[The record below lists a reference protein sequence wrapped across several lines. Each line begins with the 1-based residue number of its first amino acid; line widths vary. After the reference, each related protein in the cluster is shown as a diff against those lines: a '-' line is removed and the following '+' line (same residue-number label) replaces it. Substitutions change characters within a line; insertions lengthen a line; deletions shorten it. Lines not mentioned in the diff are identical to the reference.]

1 MPKLSSQVPRYRRHK
16 ASGQAV
22 VRLAGHDFYLGK
34 YGTAASREA
43 YRRFTATWLQNGA
56 LRSSTIAG
64 ATVTEI
70 IVRYVKFATGYYRK
84 QGSPTDELRM
94 IKSALKVVRQLY
106 GGCEATTFGPLCL
119 KACREQ
125 MIANGWC
132 RTHINRQ
139 IGRVKRAFKWAV
151 ENELIPG
158 SVAESLRCVAG
169 LKRGRSEAR
178 ESHRVLPVPEADLAA
193 TIQCLPPVVCDMVR
207 LQRLC
212 GARPSEICDL
222 RPIDINRC
230 VNPWEYRP
238 QSHKCEHHD
247 HERVIFFGPR
257 GQAILD
263 KYLERPDVEHCFSPA
278 ESDRLRR
285 AAQHIARKTSLSC
298 GNRPGSNVSP
308 KPKRPPGKKYDRNSY
323 ARAVRRA
330 AKKAGVATWSPNRL
344 RHSFATEVRRSN
356 GLEACQVLLGH
367 ASADVSQLYA
377 ERDFTLAA
385 RIAQEIG

>member
-1 MPKLSSQVPRYRRHK
+1 MPKLSCRVPRYRRHK

-22 VRLAGHDFYLGK
+22 VRLAGRDVYLGK
-34 YGTAASREA
+34 HGTAASREA
-43 YRRFTATWLQNGA
+43 YRRFTATWFQDDA
-56 LRSSTIAG
+56 VVTSTSAG
-64 ATVTEI
+64 ATVTEV
-70 IVRYVKFATGYYRK
+70 IVCYVKFATGYYRK
-84 QGSPTDELRM
+84 QGRPTDELRM

-106 GGCEATTFGPLCL
+106 GLTEAATFGPLCL

-151 ENELIPG
+151 ENELVPG
-158 SVAESLRCVAG
+158 SVAESLRFVAG

-178 ESHRVLPVPEADLAA
+178 ESQRVLPVPEADLAA
-193 TIQCLPPVVCDMVR
+193 TMPHLPPVVGDMVR

-222 RPIDINRC
+222 RPMDIDRSTD
-230 VNPWEYRP
+230 PWQYRP
-238 QSHKCEHHD
+238 PTHKCEHHD
-247 HERVIFFGPR
+247 RERVIFIGLR
-257 GQAILD
+257 GQAILER
-263 KYLERPDVEHCFSPA
+263 YLQRLSDVPCFSPA
-278 ESDRLRR
+278 EADLERR
-285 AAQHIARKTSLSC
+285 AAQHRARKTPLSC
-298 GNRPGSNVSP
+298 GNRPGSNVSA
-308 KPKRPPGKKYDRNSY
+308 KPRRSPGKKYDRNSY

-330 AKKAGVATWSPNRL
+330 AKKAGIPTWSPNRL

-367 ASADVSQLYA
+367 ASADISQLYA
-377 ERDFTLAA
+377 ERDFALAA
-385 RIAQEIG
+385 RIARQIG